1 MVGGFSAQ
9 SSMVG
14 VSSLI
19 RFDGGDDKSTQFEIQ
34 NKINIVHCFH
44 DLTIIC
50 RDWYG
55 IANFQEGEIQ

>member
-19 RFDGGDDKSTQFEIQ
+19 RFDESDDTSTQFEIQ
-34 NKINIVHCFH
+34 NKINIVHCVFM
-44 DLTIIC
+44 I
-50 RDWYG
+50 
-55 IANFQEGEIQ
+55 